1 MRIIKKVFY
10 FLFLFVFVLIPFC
23 IPQNAAFAASGTYS
37 ISQININASV
47 NASGDMSVT
56 EDYTYL
62 FTGSFNGIKR
72 DIETNG
78 SAGLYDVSVQ
88 VAKGSEIE
96 TPKFEI
102 NNINNGKEI
111 KIYSASKNETKDFI
125 INYKIKNVVTKYSDL
140 AELKWIFYK
149 NESNVTT
156 NKATVYLSLP
166 KNIDSNVKYSGEG
179 PKRGIISLDGNNR
192 IKLQLN
198 DLGDNDIIGAD
209 VTFPP
214 TWINSS
220 SSINMSKASYDTMI
234 KRQKIIKVLAIVVL
248 LALIVGLMLI
258 VIYTSGR
265 KRRNAIKAYRENY
278 AFYNGK
284 YYSELPSN
292 LPPEFVAMLMDKVLG
307 INELM
312 ASILNLANKGVIN
325 FNQDPIS
332 NHNYKM
338 LCFTIN
344 THIQDYNLY
353 ESEQYLVSWLKTYCK
368 NNLVYLSDIKDNAD
382 KAKFSDKF
390 TEWKNITQKETNTL
404 EFHISILGKSILTNK
419 YEDERIKW
427 LAFKSYLRDSN
438 HTEFA
443 SLKLNTVM
451 PYAIVLNESAT
462 MLKNLKQYNNYDDIS
477 LNNNIFIN
485 YWFLNYFTCMYY
497 EEINKHY
504 NAYVNNSDNN
514 NTNSFNNFSGGSGG
528 GFGGGG
534 GSSAF

>member
-1 MRIIKKVFY
+1 M
-10 FLFLFVFVLIPFC
+10 FLFVFVLIPFC
-23 IPQNAAFAASGTYS
+23 IPQKAAFAASGTYS

-47 NASGDMSVT
+47 NESGDMSVT

-166 KNIDSNVKYSGEG
+166 KNIDSSVKYSGEG
-179 PKRGIISLDGNNR
+179 PKRGTISLDGNNR

-198 DLGDNDIIGAD
+198 DLGDNDIIGAS

-220 SSINMSKASYDTMI
+220 RSINMSKASYDTMI
-234 KRQKIIKVLAIVVL
+234 KRQKIIKALAIVVL
-248 LALIVGLMLI
+248 LALIVGLILI

-278 AFYNGK
+278 VFYNGE

-353 ESEQYLVSWLKTYCK
+353 ESEHYLVTWLKTYCK

-382 KAKFSDKF
+382 KSKFSDKF
-390 TEWKNITQKETNTL
+390 TEWKNITQKETNTP

-462 MLKNLKQYNNYDDIS
+462 MLKNLKQYNIYDDIS

-504 NAYVNNSDNN
+504 NDYVNNSDNN
-514 NTNSFNNFSGGSGG
+514 NTNSFNNFSDGSGG